1 MIDFARPWAFLL
13 LPLPVLAWFALA
25 HLPERGAVRV
35 PLSVW
40 HWMRALSGD
49 RSSDRARSPTGLALR
64 TLGWLLLVTALAGPY
79 STGAA
84 LLTPTGRDLIV
95 AVDLSASMAEKD
107 MSGPDGA
114 IERISAVRDLVG
126 AFVAERRGDRIG
138 LIGFASDAY
147 LIAPLTFDTRA
158 VAQMLDELA
167 IGLPG
172 RKTDL
177 GRAVGLSVQ
186 VLKKEPPAERLLVI
200 LSDGEANSGD
210 LSALDAA
217 ALADETGIT
226 VHTIGFARE
235 IDGANARFMQ
245 DIAAQTGG
253 HYFDA
258 RTPERLGE
266 IYKEIS
272 RIAPV
277 SADADRPRLLEDWTW
292 MPLILAL
299 GLLSLIGWRELREA

>member
-1 MIDFARPWAFLL
+1 MIEFARAWAFLL
-13 LPLPVLAWFALA
+13 LPLPIVAWFALTR
-25 HLPERGAVRV
+25 LPARGAVQV
-35 PLSVW
+35 PLGVW

-49 RSSDRARSPTGLALR
+49 RAGDRGKRPTGLVLR
-64 TLGWLLLVTALAGPY
+64 VLGWLALVTAHAGPHA
-79 STGAA
+79 TGAA
-84 LLTPTGRDLIV
+84 LLTPSGRDLVV

-107 MSGPDGA
+107 MSRAGGA
-114 IERISAVRDLVG
+114 IERISAVRDLLG
-126 AFVAERRGDRIG
+126 AFVAERRGDRVG
-138 LIGFASDAY
+138 LIAFASDAY

-200 LSDGEANSGD
+200 LSDGETNSGD

-217 ALADETGIT
+217 ALAEETGIT
-226 VHTIGFARE
+226 IHMIGFARE
-235 IDGANARFMQ
+235 IDGANARFMR
-245 DIAAQTGG
+245 DIAARTGG
-253 HYFDA
+253 RYFDA
-258 RTPERLGE
+258 ETPETLGE
-266 IYKEIS
+266 IYAEIN

-277 SADADRPRLLEDWTW
+277 STHGNRPHLRKDWTW
-292 MPLILAL
+292 IPLVLAL
-299 GLLSLIGWRELREA
+299 GLLSLIVWRELREA